1 MIVYIEEAHPS
12 DGWAFTKEE
21 HPVAVKK
28 PKTIEDRLK
37 AANMLET
44 DSDKYSIT
52 VDKFDDEANK
62 AYGGLFERLYIIQDG
77 VVLYE
82 GGVGPW
88 FYNISEV
95 REFLQRY
102 QN

>member
-1 MIVYIEEAHPS
+1 
-12 DGWAFTKEE
+12 
-21 HPVAVKK
+21 
-28 PKTIEDRLK
+28 
-37 AANMLET
+37 MLEN
-44 DSDKYSIT
+44 DSEKYKIA